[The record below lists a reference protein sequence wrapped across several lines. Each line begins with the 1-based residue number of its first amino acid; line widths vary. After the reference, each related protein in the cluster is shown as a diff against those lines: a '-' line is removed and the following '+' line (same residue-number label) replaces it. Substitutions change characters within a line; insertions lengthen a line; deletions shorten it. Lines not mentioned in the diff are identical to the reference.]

1 MVALPPHPPIP
12 FASGPADEG
21 FESPDPADIY
31 ASRYRQLLPPHPSRF
46 EHQIRPSSPESLPTI
61 DTPCEYS
68 PLRPMPVRQI
78 PFRQMPPLADIGR
91 HSSSP
96 SKRHARSASNS
107 SSASSSSRRERQS
120 LPRIEEV
127 PDLDYDTSS
136 ISSGSLSRSDSGASS
151 NYDARHSIY
160 GLTNTYDIAQEYFKM
175 DRREAAIK
183 ASMERTSWMIDEDG
197 ESGKGS
203 RDLVEHINYV
213 LSAWQRDR

>member
-1 MVALPPHPPIP
+1 MVALPPHPPTS
-12 FASGPADEG
+12 FASGPAEEN

-31 ASRYRQLLPPHPSRF
+31 ASRYRQLLPPHPSRS
-46 EHQIRPSSPESLPTI
+46 EHQIPPSTPESTPAI
-61 DTPCEYS
+61 DIPCELP
-68 PLRPMPVRQI
+68 PLRPIPVRH
-78 PFRQMPPLADIGR
+78 MPPLADIGR
-91 HSSSP
+91 HTSPP

-107 SSASSSSRRERQS
+107 SNASNSSRRERQS

-151 NYDARHSIY
+151 NYDARHSFY
-160 GLTNTYDIAQEYFKM
+160 HFPNTYDMAQEYFKM
-175 DRREAAIK
+175 DRREAAIR

-197 ESGKGS
+197 DVGKGS
-203 RDLVEHINYV
+203 RDLGEHINYV